1 MYYPIFVRDRDRV
14 KLSNSRRLKLNIE
27 WIVKNH
33 AANTHSSLCSC
44 SQYYEASSKKTCIN
58 TNSLD
63 SKKFGIFD
71 ISLYSFLD
79 IFLHNLF
86 TIKFTYL
93 IVKIKIIIII
103 IYLPLKFTFIDF

>member
-1 MYYPIFVRDRDRV
+1 MIVRDRDRI
-14 KLSNSRRLKLNIE
+14 KSSTNRRLKLNIE
-27 WIVKNH
+27 WIVKTH
-33 AANTHSSLCSC
+33 AANTHSSFCSC
-44 SQYYEASSKKTCIN
+44 SHHYEASSKKTCIN
-58 TNSLD
+58 INSLD

-93 IVKIKIIIII
+93 IVKMKILILIIC
-103 IYLPLKFTFIDF
+103 LPLKFTFIDF